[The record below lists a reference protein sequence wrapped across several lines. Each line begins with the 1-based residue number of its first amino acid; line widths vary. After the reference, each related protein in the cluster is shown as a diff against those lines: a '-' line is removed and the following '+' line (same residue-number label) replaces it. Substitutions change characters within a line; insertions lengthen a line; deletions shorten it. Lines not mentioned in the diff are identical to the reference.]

1 MCQTVVRID
10 GAHATFDAMQET
22 LRKTTIGAIAGA
34 RLVNVERSATTGD
47 EIGGHALAGHVSG
60 TAEIVDVSVHENN
73 RVVTFRVPEAWM
85 NYIFSQGFIALDG
98 ASLTIVAVD
107 REQATFRVSFI
118 PETLKRTTFG
128 FKGTGDRVNVEI
140 DSRTQIIVDT
150 VERVP
155 VGPLPLVLLHVA
167 ELIGP
172 LRLDDLKAG
181 DGQQAIDQPPA
192 APHER
197 RVQESLAW
205 DADEPGPILGPPQVG
220 RPATQIGRAGGQLLF
235 ELGAGGIARE
245 GDDRVRRAR
254 ELLAHRGEQLGQ
266 GGAVG
271 QDYLQ
276 RLAGRRQERP
286 LDRPAVHQVGRAS
299 SRQPHPFGDAL
310 IIEAARAVVDAE
322 PAAIGRGGFTAQDV
336 DEER

>member
-1 MCQTVVRID
+1 MYTGIVQACVPVVRVERKPGLQTYAVELPDALIAGLKPGASVSIDGVCQTVVRID

-22 LRKTTIGAIAGA
+22 LRKTTIGAIAEA

-150 VERVP
+150 VERV
-155 VGPLPLVLLHVA
+155 
-167 ELIGP
+167 
-172 LRLDDLKAG
+172 
-181 DGQQAIDQPPA
+181 
-192 APHER
+192 
-197 RVQESLAW
+197 
-205 DADEPGPILGPPQVG
+205 
-220 RPATQIGRAGGQLLF
+220 
-235 ELGAGGIARE
+235 
-245 GDDRVRRAR
+245 
-254 ELLAHRGEQLGQ
+254 LGQ
-266 GGAVG
+266 M
-271 QDYLQ
+271 
-276 RLAGRRQERP
+276 
-286 LDRPAVHQVGRAS
+286 
-299 SRQPHPFGDAL
+299 
-310 IIEAARAVVDAE
+310 
-322 PAAIGRGGFTAQDV
+322 AIKLP
-336 DEER
+336 